1 MQNQFSMLVIKYKGP
16 ENLWSDVWIK
26 NHIYFPKAISKKK
39 STNGCWE
46 DVDTNAW
53 KTSVSLSPRKLPLG
67 ASVFSIS
74 ARHKGCDFNEH
85 KAAI

>member
-1 MQNQFSMLVIKYKGP
+1 MSGLKT
-16 ENLWSDVWIK
+16 
-26 NHIYFPKAISKKK
+26 IYISLRLFLKTK
-39 STNGCWE
+39 STNRCWE

-85 KAAI
+85 KPPFKEISQ

>member
-39 STNGCWE
+39 IYQSLLGGRWYQRMENLSFTFAE
-46 DVDTNAW
+46 E
-53 KTSVSLSPRKLPLG
+53 TSSR
-67 ASVFSIS
+67 
-74 ARHKGCDFNEH
+74 R
-85 KAAI
+85 